1 MDSVPD
7 QAPHRAVDLVL
18 RDFSRQEAEQYNAR
32 IGIMMPCLIYGIGS
46 GPFNW
51 LSIQVPTLV
60 KRSIKERRPVVYGKG
75 LAVWST
81 VHVEDLTTA
90 YLMVAVSRG
99 PERRSL
105 ETPR

>member
-1 MDSVPD
+1 
-7 QAPHRAVDLVL
+7 
-18 RDFSRQEAEQYNAR
+18 
-32 IGIMMPCLIYGIGS
+32 MMPCLIYGIGS
-46 GPFNW
+46 GPFNR